1 MQLHSLSTE
10 ADLMIS
16 QLKLRIR
23 NTEIFYNLNNEIGKK
38 KTSCLFVLVSDNS
51 IWKTAVKKI
60 YTMIHSM
67 GNFHFFVIFQLL

>member
-38 KTSCLFVLVSDNS
+38 KKQVVYLFYFQIIQS
-51 IWKTAVKKI
+51 VKRQSRKYI
-60 YTMIHSM
+60 
-67 GNFHFFVIFQLL
+67 L